1 MIGRIARR
9 RVPSLNRLRVEGRF
23 GSLADLKADITR
35 MSGSGGKA
43 DLLHLSM
50 RRRNIDTAWV
60 SAFPNSRRSDHSK
73 F

>member
-43 DLLHLSM
+43 ATH
-50 RRRNIDTAWV
+50 
-60 SAFPNSRRSDHSK
+60 K
-73 F
+73 